1 VDAIVKT
8 RTDPDS
14 KLDVDP
20 VCGMAVYR
28 SQAREH
34 DLAITF
40 AEREY
45 YFCASGCL
53 KTFLHAPTA
62 YAVAGRDAP

>member
-1 VDAIVKT
+1 MSVDSA
-8 RTDPDS
+8 
-14 KLDVDP
+14 
-20 VCGMAVYR
+20 
-28 SQAREH
+28 QALEH

-45 YFCASGCL
+45 LFCAPGC
-53 KTFLHAPTA
+53 KATFVHDPTA

>member
-1 VDAIVKT
+1 MTILTEAQT
-8 RTDPDS
+8 QELR
-14 KLDVDP
+14 LGVDP
-20 VCGMAVYR
+20 VCGMSVDRAE
-28 SQAREH
+28 ALEH

-45 YFCASGCL
+45 VFCAPGC
-53 KTFLHAPTA
+53 KATFLHAPTA

>member
-1 VDAIVKT
+1 MTILTEAQT
-8 RTDPDS
+8 RE
-14 KLDVDP
+14 LRLGVDP
-20 VCGMAVYR
+20 VCGMSVDR
-28 SQAREH
+28 EQALEH

-45 YFCASGCL
+45 LFCAPGC
-53 KTFLHAPTA
+53 KATFVHEPTA

>member
-1 VDAIVKT
+1 MSSI
-8 RTDPDS
+8 TDRQIES
-14 KLDVDP
+14 ELDVDP
-20 VCGMAVYR
+20 VCGMSVHRA
-28 SQAREH
+28 QAREH

-45 YFCASGCL
+45 VFCAPGCRD
-53 KTFLHAPTA
+53 TFVHEPIA

>member
-1 VDAIVKT
+1 MSTISERQVE
-8 RTDPDS
+8 S
-14 KLDVDP
+14 ELDVDP
-20 VCGMAVYR
+20 VCGMSVYR
-28 SQAREH
+28 AQAREH

-45 YFCASGCL
+45 VFCARTCRD
-53 KTFLHAPTA
+53 TFLHEPIA